1 MLDWRGAAVRTTVSI
16 GVAALD
22 AVHDSLGALIH
33 DADQALYAAKD
44 AGRNCVR
51 TVPSQPRRSGEV
63 RPVEL
68 R

>member
-1 MLDWRGAAVRTTVSI
+1 
-16 GVAALD
+16 
-22 AVHDSLGALIH
+22 LIQ
-33 DADQALYAAKD
+33 DADQALHAAKE

-51 TVPSQPRRSGEV
+51 TLPPQPRRSGEV